1 MRNQT
6 STAVSTV
13 LTTVVSVNTV
23 LTSTTVT
30 ASTSTTTTAI
40 TTVTQSSCPPPATPT
55 CASVNPPSEYG
66 YTFNIVYVGTRTL
79 NYNNPGNDGG
89 SSAPPLTYTY
99 PGTTVSSLLAVR
111 PRLSLTNSSRCVMWS
126 MTVPPKT
133 ATQTRMSTLHLMF
146 ITLLW
151 IRPGPVSLSSTP
163 IVMLVTTMST
173 LLGSVSHMDIP
184 YK

>member
-1 MRNQT
+1 MQIQT

-13 LTTVVSVNTV
+13 LTTVLSVNTV

-30 ASTSTTTTAI
+30 ASTSTTTTAV
-40 TTVTQSSCPPPATPT
+40 TTVTQSSCAPPSTPT

-66 YTFNIVYVGTRTL
+66 VPFNLHYVGSKTL

-89 SSAPPLTYTY
+89 SGGPPLTYTY

-111 PRLSLTNSSRCVMWS
+111 PRLSLTDSSRCVMWS

-133 ATQTRMSTLHLMF
+133 ATQTRMSTLHSMF

-151 IRPGPVSLSSTP
+151 IRPGPVSLSLTFLA
-163 IVMLVTTMST
+163 IIVTTMST
-173 LLGSVSHMDIP
+173 LLGFVSHTDIP
-184 YK
+184 